1 MHPNKAL
8 YGHYSMWCE
17 EQVNKYDSN
26 VFFLYQD
33 ATYDFS
39 KAILC
44 FDHSLFRHS
53 PFLLF
58 KMLAKLNKD
67 MTL

>member
-1 MHPNKAL
+1 MVTVP
-8 YGHYSMWCE
+8 YGVKNRLISMTR
-17 EQVNKYDSN
+17 

-44 FDHSLFRHS
+44 FDLSLFRHG

-58 KMLAKLNKD
+58 KMLAKLNKE